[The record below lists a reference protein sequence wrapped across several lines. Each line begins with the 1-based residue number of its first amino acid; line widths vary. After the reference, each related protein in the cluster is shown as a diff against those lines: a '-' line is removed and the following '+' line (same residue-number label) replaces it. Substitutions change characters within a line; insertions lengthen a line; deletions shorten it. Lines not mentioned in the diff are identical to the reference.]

1 MGPPGSLEVGGHG
14 FRIQGVRPR
23 LAGLGI
29 GGYWRATV
37 ESRLNE
43 WFTSASRR
51 SVTSSFCRC
60 DGMEL
65 MEDT

>member
-43 WFTSASRR
+43 WFRVPPGVLSPPASAG
-51 SVTSSFCRC
+51 V
-60 DGMEL
+60 MEWKIH
-65 MEDT
+65 E